1 MALEWGEYNI
11 RVNGIAPGPIADTPG
26 FTKLS
31 GGVSDSAAA
40 KMMRCGL
47 QLLVFSH
54 FAPPASAR
62 QC

>member
-31 GGVSDSAAA
+31 GGIDDEAAA
-40 KMMRCGL
+40 TMMRWVKSSG
-47 QLLVFSH
+47 
-54 FAPPASAR
+54 
-62 QC
+62 